1 MERKTRKPGG
11 IAKWPEEERPR
22 ERLLGRG
29 PGAVSDAELVAI
41 LIRTGVKGFNAVE
54 MGRRLLQR
62 FGSLADLVRVPV
74 SALLEEKGLK
84 GAKAAQLIAAIEIAR
99 RVAVPAKKG
108 KLKLGSTRLV
118 AGYLKT
124 RFQGLADEQFRAL
137 YLNRVHGLLDD
148 ALIAHGDVGSVR
160 PSVRTI
166 MTRALQA
173 NASGL
178 IVAHNHPSGMADA
191 SEADRLLT
199 KDILSAARALQL
211 RVLDHVIV
219 ADDSVFSF
227 SDSGLLDELA
237 IEAGVV

>member
-41 LIRTGVKGFNAVE
+41 LIRTGVKGINAVE

-74 SALLEEKGLK
+74 SALLEEQGLK
-84 GAKAAQLIAAIEIAR
+84 GAN
-99 RVAVPAKKG
+99 
-108 KLKLGSTRLV
+108 
-118 AGYLKT
+118 
-124 RFQGLADEQFRAL
+124 AL
-137 YLNRVHGLLDD
+137 YLNRVHGLIDD